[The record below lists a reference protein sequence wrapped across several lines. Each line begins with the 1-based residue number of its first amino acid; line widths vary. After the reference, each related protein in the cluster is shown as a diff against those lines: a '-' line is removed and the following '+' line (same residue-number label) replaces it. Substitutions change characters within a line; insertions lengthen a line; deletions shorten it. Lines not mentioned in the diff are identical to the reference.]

1 MTQKDIAEKS
11 VKTIPA
17 TLERFGAEPTVKQ
30 KIRRVA
36 GYARVST
43 ELEEQQS
50 SYEAQIDY
58 YTAYIQSRSDWE
70 LAGIYTDEGITATNT
85 RHREGFNS
93 MVRDALGGK
102 IDLIITKS
110 VSRFARNTVDSLT
123 TVRDLKNKGVEVYF
137 EKENIWTLDSKG
149 ELLITIMSSLAQEE
163 SRSISENVTWGHRKR
178 FADGKVSVAYSR
190 FLGYDKSADGT
201 LVINPEEAETIRL
214 IYRLYLNGLSA
225 YIIAKRL
232 TELNIPTP
240 CGNKKWCVSTIRSIL
255 TNEKYKGDAL
265 LQKSFTVDF
274 LTKKRKRNNGEVPQ
288 YYVEH
293 SHEPIISPELF
304 EMVQLE
310 RRRRAKN
317 IEMSKSGRCSGV
329 SIFSGKIKCGDCGHW
344 YGSRVWHSNQPT
356 RKVVFQCSHKY
367 LGEKKCSTPFFT
379 AEDIKALFVEALNTT
394 AKKKSEI
401 IENLQ
406 KQRAELDTVSL
417 QREKTLLQRELDA
430 LNERL
435 DDYVKANGAGV
446 CENEEY
452 YRNYSDITERVK
464 NIRVRLAAI
473 GSRISENSAQDKV
486 YGGYID
492 IYGSLDGHM
501 TEFDENLW
509 GMLVE
514 CVTIYS
520 KGNVLFKLKD
530 GTEITISK

>member
-1 MTQKDIAEKS
+1 MTQKDISEKS

-17 TLERFGAEPTVKQ
+17 TLERFGAEPAEKRKT
-30 KIRRVA
+30 RRVA

-123 TVRDLKNKGVEVYF
+123 TVRDLKDKGVEVYF

-178 FADGKVSVAYSR
+178 FADGRVSVAYSR

-201 LVINPEEAETIRL
+201 LVINPEEAETVRL

-232 TELNIPTP
+232 TELDIPTP
-240 CGNKKWCVSTIRSIL
+240 CKNKRWCVSTIRSIL

-274 LTKKRKRNNGEVPQ
+274 LTKKRKRNSGEVPQ

-344 YGSRVWHSNQPT
+344 YGSRVWHSNSPT

-367 LGEKKCSTPFFT
+367 LGDKKCGTPYLS
-379 AEDIKALFVEALNTT
+379 AEDIKALFIKALNSAAKRKNEIT
-394 AKKKSEI
+394 AALREK
-401 IENLQ
+401 
-406 KQRAELDTVSL
+406 RAGLDNVSL
-417 QREKTLLQRELDA
+417 QRERTLLQRELDA

-435 DDYVKANGAGV
+435 DEYLKADGSGV
-446 CENEEY
+446 CDNEEY
-452 YRNYSDITERVK
+452 YREYGAVTERVK
-464 NIRVRLAAI
+464 NIRVRIAAI

-486 YGGYID
+486 YGSYIE
-492 IYGSLDGHM
+492 IYSALDGNASDL
-501 TEFDENLW
+501 DENLW
-509 GMLVE
+509 GILVE

-520 KGNVLFKLKD
+520 RDNALFKFKD
-530 GTEITISK
+530 GTEITLSK

>member
-1 MTQKDIAEKS
+1 MTQKDIVEKS

-17 TLERFGAEPTVKQ
+17 TLERYGAEPAVKQ

-123 TVRDLKNKGVEVYF
+123 TVRNLKDKGVEVYF

-190 FLGYDKSADGT
+190 FLGYDKNADGT
-201 LVINPEEAETIRL
+201 FVINPEEAETVRL
-214 IYRLYLNGLSA
+214 IYRLYLTGLSA

-232 TELNIPTP
+232 TELDIPTP
-240 CGNKKWCVSTIRSIL
+240 CKNKKWCVSTIRSIL

-274 LTKKRKRNNGEVPQ
+274 LTKKRKRNEGEVPQ

-310 RRRRAKN
+310 RRRRLKN

-329 SIFSGKIKCGDCGHW
+329 SIFSGRIKCGDCGHW
-344 YGSRVWHSNQPT
+344 YGSRVWHSNSPT

-367 LGEKKCSTPFFT
+367 LGEKKCSTPFFS
-379 AEDIKALFVEALNTT
+379 AEEIKAFFVKALNTA

-401 IENLQ
+401 MANLRER
-406 KQRAELDTVSL
+406 RAGFDNVSL
-417 QREKTLLQRELDA
+417 QREKTLLQRELEA
-430 LNERL
+430 LTEQL
-435 DDYVKANGAGV
+435 DEYLKANDGI

-452 YRNYSDITERVK
+452 YRNYGAVTERVK

-492 IYGSLDGHM
+492 IYAGLDGHM
-501 TEFDENLW
+501 SEFDENLW

-520 KGNVLFKLKD
+520 RDNMLFKFKD
-530 GTEITISK
+530 GTEIVVSG